1 MSAYESLAASYD
13 RLTNDVDYDA
23 MCDFYESVAAREW
36 VTELWQSIFPQQE
49 QPAASE
55 EAPASSEAAEE
66 PASSAAEPEG
76 PADLPESTTEE
87 QEGADA

>member
-1 MSAYESLAASYD
+1 MEPVVEVVQAKE
-13 RLTNDVDYDA
+13 TQP
-23 MCDFYESVAAREW
+23 SVSQW
-36 VTELWQSIFPQQE
+36 VTELWQSVFAQEE
-49 QPAASE
+49 QPASSE
-55 EAPASSEAAEE
+55 EVPASREAAEE